1 MSLWKQTLFLHNS
14 EAFDDNSID
23 SNERMKVVA
32 VNKEHQTA
40 SIIMNVLYTSSFA
53 AVQRHKE
60 NKSVWRRYTRHHV
73 KFLMRCNGQAYTLFT
88 FYIGFLANFLN
99 KLNLIRS
106 TLTNT
111 LLFTNCQQASEEAT
125 SEEQVLRCG
134 CRWRY
139 PVPHPFSWICPC
151 LFIVHVTYAWY

>member
-1 MSLWKQTLFLHNS
+1 
-14 EAFDDNSID
+14 
-23 SNERMKVVA
+23 
-32 VNKEHQTA
+32 
-40 SIIMNVLYTSSFA
+40 
-53 AVQRHKE
+53 
-60 NKSVWRRYTRHHV
+60 
-73 KFLMRCNGQAYTLFT
+73 MRCNGQAYTLFT

-134 CRWRY
+134 CR
-139 PVPHPFSWICPC
+139 
-151 LFIVHVTYAWY
+151 